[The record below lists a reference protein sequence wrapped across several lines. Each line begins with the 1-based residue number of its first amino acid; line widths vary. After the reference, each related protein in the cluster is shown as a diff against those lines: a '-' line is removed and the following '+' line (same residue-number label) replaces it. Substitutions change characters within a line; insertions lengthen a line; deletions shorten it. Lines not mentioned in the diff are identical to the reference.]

1 MFGCVG
7 VRVVVEDD
15 GQGRRSRTTVRG
27 DGEGR
32 REDGK
37 KANESRGSTE
47 ISWYWGRP
55 IEIKQVTIWKLS
67 WKERQK
73 EERQKEEREE
83 MAWWLHSVA
92 VRHGTVSFFL
102 SNITYAWYL
111 VCSLRYRRAYLAA
124 TPMDGTCFSDIKNDD
139 VNVHLLD
146 IRKDRVIMFHPYNES
161 IS

>member
-47 ISWYWGRP
+47 IS
-55 IEIKQVTIWKLS
+55 
-67 WKERQK
+67 
-73 EERQKEEREE
+73 
-83 MAWWLHSVA
+83 
-92 VRHGTVSFFL
+92 
-102 SNITYAWYL
+102 
-111 VCSLRYRRAYLAA
+111 
-124 TPMDGTCFSDIKNDD
+124 
-139 VNVHLLD
+139 
-146 IRKDRVIMFHPYNES
+146 
-161 IS
+161 